1 MLGAGLVVSYAR
13 SFLICSR
20 APLSYIV
27 ECASHVTSSA
37 ERLHAIYLDK
47 NRGPGKVSLKKI
59 ASNAVYFRQPSS
71 SFEF

>member
-47 NRGPGKVSLKKI
+47 TGGQARS
-59 ASNAVYFRQPSS
+59 R
-71 SFEF
+71 